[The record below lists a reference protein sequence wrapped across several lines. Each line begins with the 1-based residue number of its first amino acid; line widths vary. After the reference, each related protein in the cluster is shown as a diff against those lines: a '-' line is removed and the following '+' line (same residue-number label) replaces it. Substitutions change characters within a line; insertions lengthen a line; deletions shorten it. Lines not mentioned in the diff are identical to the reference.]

1 MSSLDS
7 SVEIQESS
15 EITSEFSSYEFSTDT
30 DFCGSSS
37 EVEDHF
43 KILEDIRGFNVA
55 SANIQNE
62 ILPPLSSFLR
72 NDEGKTQ

>member
-1 MSSLDS
+1 MSPLDS
-7 SVEIQESS
+7 PVEIQESS
-15 EITSEFSSYEFSTDT
+15 EITSEFSSTECSTDT
-30 DFCGSSS
+30 DFCCSSS

-55 SANIQNE
+55 SANTQNE

-72 NDEGKTQ
+72 NDEGKTP